1 MFDLYPNL
9 TSALDALRAYVQD
22 QRDGLLEAAEL
33 LGGSAG
39 LRLALTATDGLAQR
53 HPPTA
58 RTLEACAELLD
69 LLSLEHVYDSSRIE
83 SERFALLDPAWPVVE
98 DIRLLADGFSDVLD
112 AYIDEAAPDL
122 ARSSQVAA

>member
-1 MFDLYPNL
+1 MFDLYPNF
-9 TSALDALRAYVQD
+9 TSGLDALRAYVQD
-22 QRDGLLEAAEL
+22 QRDGLLEAADL

-69 LLSLEHVYDSSRIE
+69 LLKLEHVHDPSRIE

-98 DIRLLADGFSDVLD
+98 EICLLADGFCDVLD
-112 AYIDEAAPDL
+112 AYMDEPETH
-122 ARSSQVAA
+122 REQSSQVAA

>member
-1 MFDLYPNL
+1 MFELYPNF
-9 TSALDALRAYVQD
+9 TSALDPLRAYVQD

-39 LRLALTATDGLAQR
+39 LRLALTATDCLAQR

-58 RTLEACAELLD
+58 RTLKACAELLE
-69 LLSLEHVYDSSRIE
+69 LLKLEHVHDPSRIE

-98 DIRLLADGFSDVLD
+98 EICLLADGFCDVLD
-112 AYIDEAAPDL
+112 AYMDESEPH
-122 ARSSQVAA
+122 RVQSSQVAA